1 MPASAK
7 RGSLEPWLFDSIDY
21 YKHQVDGVRELAKR
35 RSFILADD
43 MGLGKSLEALT
54 VFAVD
59 VIRGWAETMIIIC
72 PSTLV
77 GNWEEEIKKFTRF
90 PAFVL
95 GDDNN
100 FERTITIAKF
110 MLHKGPK
117 ILVTSYIQ
125 VGLHGKELDGLSF
138 DVALYDEA
146 HAIKNAL
153 SARTAAVI
161 GIKSRRSFMLTGTPM
176 ENKIDEMWC
185 ILHRVD
191 PVKFSNYYAFRNRYC
206 QFGGY
211 NGRQVVGVQNEKE
224 LIDKVNSYMLRR
236 LKTDVLDLPAV
247 QILPRKVDLY
257 PEQLKMYNEIKE
269 ELLIR
274 WHDQDEP
281 EEIEWAF
288 VKVLRLRQLCGSM
301 NMFTGMDV
309 SSKLD
314 LALADDEEVL
324 ANGRKIVVFTQFR
337 HVHEAYMTRAE
348 KLGVPLFGMTGDT
361 PMGDR
366 VPLTKR
372 WSAIDGPA
380 ILCAM
385 QQVAYAGLTLTAA
398 RDISFLDKHYNPQKN
413 QQAIDRCHRIG
424 ADKEQPVQVREYLC
438 RKTVETRVEAL
449 NAAKRKL
456 FNLVINN
463 DTGWKKK
470 MVSLL
475 LEEGDD
481 A

>member
-1 MPASAK
+1 MPASTK
-7 RGSLEPWLFDSIDY
+7 RGSLEPWLFDSIKY
-21 YKHQVDGVRELAKR
+21 YNHQIDGVRELAKR
-35 RSFILADD
+35 KSFILADD

-59 VIRGWAETMIIIC
+59 VKRDWAESMIVIA
-72 PSTLV
+72 PPTLM
-77 GNWEEEIKKFTRF
+77 GNWEEEIRKFTRF
-90 PAFVL
+90 PTFIL
-95 GDDNN
+95 DGDN
-100 FERTITIAKF
+100 FERTQAIARF
-110 MLHKGPK
+110 MLHSGPK
-117 ILVTSYIQ
+117 ILITSYIQ
-125 VGLHGKELDGLSF
+125 VGIHGRELDGLEF
-138 DVALYDEA
+138 DVAIYDEA
-146 HAIKNAL
+146 HFIKNPT
-153 SARTAAVI
+153 SQRTAAVL
-161 GIKSRRSFMLTGTPM
+161 GIRSRRSFMLTGTPI
-176 ENKIDEMWC
+176 ENRIDEIWC

-191 PVKFSNYYAFRNRYC
+191 PIRFPDYFRFRNRYA

-224 LIDKVNSYMLRR
+224 LVALINRYMLRR

-257 PEQLKMYNEIKE
+257 PEQLKMYSEIKD
-269 ELLIR
+269 ELKVA

-301 NMFTGMDV
+301 SMFTGEDI
-309 SSKLD
+309 SAKLD
-314 LALADDEEVL
+314 LAIEDDQEIL

-337 HVHEAYMTRAE
+337 HVHAAYIERA
-348 KLGVPLFGMTGDT
+348 KAHGVPLFGLTGDV
-361 PMGDR
+361 PVADR
-366 VPLTKR
+366 VPLTKQ
-372 WSAIDGPA
+372 WSAVDGPA

-385 QQVAYAGLTLTAA
+385 QQVAYAGLTLTAS

-424 ADKEQPVQVREYLC
+424 ADLEQPVQVREYLC

-456 FNLVINN
+456 FNLVINQEEP
-463 DTGWKKK
+463 DWKKK
-470 MVSLL
+470 LITLL